1 MFDSMKSQ
9 GGNGDRIVVTPLYS
23 LNAEFCDVIRRQIEE
38 ILPALVPGVAYTLEE
53 LCGEEFW
60 STLSAG
66 QCRYAGR
73 CMAWLVT
80 SDLLPL
86 CFAPSRHEYP
96 KYYWL
101 K

>member
-1 MFDSMKSQ
+1 MFDSMKGQS
-9 GGNGDRIVVTPLYS
+9 GSEDRIVVTPLYS
-23 LNAEFCDVIRRQIEE
+23 LDAEFCDVIRRQIEE
-38 ILPALVPGVAYTLEE
+38 IVPALISGVAYTLEE

-60 STLSAG
+60 STLSVG

-80 SDLLPL
+80 NNRLPL
-86 CFAPSRHEYP
+86 CFAPSRHEFP
-96 KYYWL
+96 KYYRL